1 MLLFTGDETG
11 RVVIPLAR
19 VYDIETNKNKITI
32 TYNSGEMDLS
42 IVDCPPVP
50 QRGIVTLKF
59 DTEDGV
65 DKIMRQFFKA
75 CNNGVN
81 AFYFGK

>member
-11 RVVIPLAR
+11 RVVIPLSN
-19 VYDIETNKNKITI
+19 VYDIETKKNKITI
-32 TYNSGEMDLS
+32 TYNSGEMDIS
-42 IVDCPPVP
+42 IVDCPPIP
-50 QRGIVTLKF
+50 RRGIVTLKF
-59 DTEDGV
+59 DTEDEV

-75 CNNGVN
+75 CNKGVN